1 MKLVE
6 FKKTS
11 GKCKVI
17 VESAR
22 IQHAEDLIL
31 FQGHQ
36 GALKAI
42 DMLKNIAGGKQGV
55 SIKWDGSPAVV
66 FGFNPN
72 NEFIFFKSL
81 STQITLLPRSAKHT
95 PLTKPT

>member
-11 GKCKVI
+11 GKCKAI

-42 DMLKNIAGGKQGV
+42 DMLKDIAGGKQGV

-66 FGFNPN
+66 FGFNLTTN
-72 NEFIFFKSL
+72 LFLQTKQDSMLKIMM
-81 STQITLLPRSAKHT
+81 AKAQMQMI
-95 PLTKPT
+95 LNL